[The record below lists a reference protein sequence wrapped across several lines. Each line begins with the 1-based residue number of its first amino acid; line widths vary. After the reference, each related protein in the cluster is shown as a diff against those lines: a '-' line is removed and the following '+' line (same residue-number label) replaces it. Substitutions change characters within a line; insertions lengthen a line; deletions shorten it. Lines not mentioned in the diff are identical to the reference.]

1 MLQSLEQSDMCHRGE
16 QSHDQ
21 PPRGFGT
28 QIYFQSVWIRIL
40 ISSDQKIS
48 FNSKTMV
55 SIRLTGTR
63 VCIFGTTQKGR
74 EVRPVQ
80 RGRPLRPVQLPARQ
94 KRTQSLTERKTLSSQ
109 HKASHLGDLPFF
121 FQPGDKAAA
130 AREDKHNGFTSAFRE
145 VFRTLADSLAERIP
159 TETLALSAHGQRETL
174 KASLCV

>member
-94 KRTQSLTERKTLSSQ
+94 KRTQCLTERKTLSSQ

-121 FQPGDKAAA
+121 FNQATKRQLHARTSTMASPQPFGRCFARSRTHSPSAYQQKRSRSRLTDK
-130 AREDKHNGFTSAFRE
+130 RR
-145 VFRTLADSLAERIP
+145 L
-159 TETLALSAHGQRETL
+159 
-174 KASLCV
+174 